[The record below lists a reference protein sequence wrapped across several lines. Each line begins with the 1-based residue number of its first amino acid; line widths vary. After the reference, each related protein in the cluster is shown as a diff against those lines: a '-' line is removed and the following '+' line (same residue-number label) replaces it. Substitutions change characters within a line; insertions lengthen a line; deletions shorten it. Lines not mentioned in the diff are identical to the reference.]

1 MILLL
6 MLIGVFFVYMLFF
19 MAMIVGFIAF
29 MISFAVYSLV
39 YVGAYMWGA
48 LRHRGSPEWKF
59 EKRPWVPDTSRMEEY
74 AVVAGIM
81 AMVAMVAG
89 FLAYALS
96 DGDWVTTIGIASAVI
111 PLGWV
116 IMQADTEEPGVGPVE
131 GGKTFDRD
139 KFSS

>member
-6 MLIGVFFVYMLFF
+6 MLIGAFVVYMLFF
-19 MAMIVGFIAF
+19 MAVIVGLMAF
-29 MISFAVYSLV
+29 SLSFLVYGLV
-39 YVGAYMWGA
+39 YVGSYMWGA

-74 AVVAGIM
+74 SVVAGIM
-81 AMVAMVAG
+81 SMVAMVAG

-111 PLGWV
+111 PLGWLV
-116 IMQADTEEPGVGPVE
+116 LKADTEEPGVGPE
-131 GGKTFDRD
+131 KGKTFDRN